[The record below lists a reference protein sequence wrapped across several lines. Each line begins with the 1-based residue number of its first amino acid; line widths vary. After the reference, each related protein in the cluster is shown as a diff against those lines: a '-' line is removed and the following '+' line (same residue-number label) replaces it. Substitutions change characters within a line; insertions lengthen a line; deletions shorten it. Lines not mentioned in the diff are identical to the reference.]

1 MINQTINAIHRQ
13 EGGKILSGLIGYFGS
28 FDIAEE
34 ALQDAY
40 AKALVTWPQSGLP
53 TNPAAWL
60 TTVAKRRA
68 IDRVRRD
75 TRIDANSDDT
85 LAAMPAP
92 DTTFSDEEAS
102 SIDDDQLRLIFTC
115 CHPALAPAAQTALT
129 LRTLG
134 GLSTR
139 EIARAFV
146 EPEATTAQKLVRA
159 KRKIADAKIPYQIPA
174 DEDLPARLDAVLSV
188 LYLIFNEGY
197 CATEGDALQRVA
209 LCDDAIRLA
218 RLLATLMPQQP
229 EAIAL
234 LALMLFHHS
243 RRHARA
249 DADGALV
256 PLEVQCR
263 ATWDQP
269 MIDEATAL
277 LDRAMLMRQPGS
289 YQIQAAIAALH
300 ANAPTAADT
309 DWWQIAALY
318 TSLVRHSPSPV
329 VELNAAVAFAMH
341 AGLDEGLKRIDDIE
355 ARGELGN
362 YYLLHAARADLL
374 RRAGRFAEARIAY
387 LRARGLTNNQSEM
400 RYLEQRIVEIDR
412 TNAERE

>member
-1 MINQTINAIHRQ
+1 MINQAINAIHRR

-40 AKALVTWPQSGLP
+40 MKALAVWPQTGLP
-53 TNPAAWL
+53 NNPAAWL

-68 IDRVRRD
+68 IDQVRRD
-75 TRIDANSDDT
+75 AKTDANSDDT
-85 LAAMPAP
+85 LAALPAP
-92 DTTFSDEEAS
+92 DTTFSDEEIS

-134 GLSTR
+134 GLTTR

-159 KRKIADAKIPYQIPA
+159 KRKIVDAKIPYQIPA
-174 DEDLPARLDAVLSV
+174 DEDLPERLAAVLSV

-218 RLLATLMPQQP
+218 RLVATLMPQQP

-234 LALMLFHHS
+234 LALMLFHHA
-243 RRHARA
+243 RRHART
-249 DADGALV
+249 DASGALV
-256 PLEVQCR
+256 PLEAQAR
-263 ATWDQP
+263 AAWDRP
-269 MIDEATAL
+269 MIDEATTL

-300 ANAPTAADT
+300 ANASRASDT

-318 TSLVRHSPSPV
+318 TALLRHNPTPII
-329 VELNAAVAFAMH
+329 ELNAAVAFAMH
-341 AGLDEGLKRIDDIE
+341 AGIDEGLKRVDAIE
-355 ARGELGN
+355 ARGELDR

-374 RRAGRFAEARIAY
+374 RRAGKFDEARHAY
-387 LRARGLTNNQSEM
+387 LRASELTNNRSEM
-400 RYLEQRIVEIDR
+400 RYLEQRIADIDS
-412 TNAERE
+412 AISG